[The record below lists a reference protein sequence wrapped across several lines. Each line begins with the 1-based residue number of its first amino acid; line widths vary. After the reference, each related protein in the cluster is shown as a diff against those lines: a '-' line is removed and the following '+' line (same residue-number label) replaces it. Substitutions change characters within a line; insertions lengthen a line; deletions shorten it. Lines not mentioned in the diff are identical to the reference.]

1 MTVREETV
9 GDTIYTYDPDPPPP
23 VADRWRAVVRA
34 RLIDE
39 ITREEVLESVA
50 LACEPSELV
59 PRAATGGLVGAIGR
73 PAKLFPSLG
82 LAAVDIRL
90 DVATHGYLPM
100 ALAGSLGPIAG
111 FPDAFAPLDFG
122 DVPLHRTA
130 TAIVG
135 RIVRNQTF
143 TQPIAGATVQLMGVW
158 STLPPPNWM
167 PPALQE
173 APNIVALIPG
183 LYARR
188 NNGAAI
194 ARRDLTLSA
203 QAKQLAKPMPAGQ
216 MSLVVS
222 DRIGLAAGTVLVIDR
237 DDPMRFEVIQIK
249 SVDTTST
256 PDQPAKVTLEHA
268 SKYLHL
274 DGVACTAAT
283 PQPPTTPTTF
293 GRAGIAGDAVAIL
306 VAAPGFADGSFVEI
320 DDGVAVREFQRIG
333 RFETTS
339 DADGFFR
346 WPAIARIALARLQV
360 QHAGFTDAMPIITL
374 DYRAA
379 IQRVSVFME
388 TP

>member
-1 MTVREETV
+1 VTVREETV
-9 GDTIYTYDPDPPPP
+9 GDTTYTYNPDPPPP
-23 VADRWRAVVRA
+23 VVDRWRAVVRA

-50 LACEPSELV
+50 LACQPNEMV

-82 LAAVDIRL
+82 TAAVEIRL

-100 ALAGSLGPIAG
+100 TLAGSLGPIAG
-111 FPDAFAPLDFG
+111 FPNVFAPLDFG

-135 RIVRNQTF
+135 RIVRNATF
-143 TQPIAGATVQLMGVW
+143 TQPIAGAVVRLMGIW
-158 STLPPPNWM
+158 STLPPPNWTA
-167 PPALQE
+167 PALQE
-173 APNIVALIPG
+173 PPNIVSLTPG

-194 ARRDLTLSA
+194 ARRDLALSA
-203 QAKQLAKPMPAGQ
+203 QAKQLVKPMAVNHT
-216 MSLVVS
+216 SLVVS

-237 DDPMRFEVIQIK
+237 DDPMRLEAIQIAG
-249 SVDTTST
+249 VDTTST
-256 PDQPAKVTLEHA
+256 PDQPAVVTLEHA

-274 DGVACTAAT
+274 DGVACTSAT
-283 PQPPTTPTTF
+283 PQVPTTPTTLS
-293 GRAGIAGDAVAIL
+293 RAGIAGDSVAVLA
-306 VAAPGFADGSFVEI
+306 AAPGFADGSFVQI
-320 DDGVAVREFQRIG
+320 DDGVAVREFQRVS
-333 RFETTS
+333 RFTATS
-339 DADGFFR
+339 DANGFFR
-346 WPAIARIALARLQV
+346 WPPIARIALARLQV
-360 QHAGFTDAMPIITL
+360 QHAGFTDATPIITI

-379 IQRVSVFME
+379 MQRVSVFME